1 MNSFTTKMIFPIQE
15 SQHVRDQVRLRA
27 IYVLPEAASDLP
39 MAVER
44 LSGRASFLPLIQNT
58 FNNAVL
64 SRGRI
69 QQQFAF
75 AERLVKLVPIKQ
87 LSFPKGLDLLP
98 RVADQILADL
108 ENEGIVH

>member
-1 MNSFTTKMIFPIQE
+1 MF
-15 SQHVRDQVRLRA
+15 A
-27 IYVLPEAASDLP
+27 IWLGYGSSVLPEVSNDSPL
-39 MAVER
+39 AVAH

-75 AERLVKLVPIKQ
+75 AKRLVRLVPIKQ
-87 LSFPKGLDLLP
+87 LSYPKGLDLLP
-98 RVADQILADL
+98 RVVDEILADL
-108 ENEGIVH
+108 RNLGVAR